1 MLRRNFSEEQKQQYI
16 EEFKNSNMSLTAYCK
31 KIGIARQTMG
41 PWLNKDKSSTVN
53 NFGAIQLKNIQSDV
67 DFQTETK
74 KDIFFSSKYIKIE
87 LKEGFN
93 KLILKKIVEVL
104 TVD

>member
-1 MLRRNFSEEQKQQYI
+1 
-16 EEFKNSNMSLTAYCK
+16 MSLTAFCK

-53 NFGAIQLKNIQSDV
+53 NFGAIQLADI

-74 KDIFFSSKYIKIE
+74 KDIIFSSKYIKIE
-87 LKEGFN
+87 LKEGFD

-104 TVD
+104 TID